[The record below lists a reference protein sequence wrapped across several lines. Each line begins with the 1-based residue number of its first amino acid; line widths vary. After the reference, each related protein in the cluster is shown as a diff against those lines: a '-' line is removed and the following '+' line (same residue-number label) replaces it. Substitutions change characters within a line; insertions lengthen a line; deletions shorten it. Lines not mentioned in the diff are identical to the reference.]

1 MLSTPTR
8 RQFLA
13 GASLALAGR
22 ASSQPVCSPTR
33 AGDYKLIEFYEDGWL
48 ELYNLAK
55 DVGESDDLSRRD
67 PNRTAKLHAM
77 LKTWREAVGAVMPVK
92 NPKYDPATADE
103 HLSGENPRP
112 AR

>member
-1 MLSTPTR
+1 
-8 RQFLA
+8 
-13 GASLALAGR
+13 
-22 ASSQPVCSPTR
+22 
-33 AGDYKLIEFYEDGWL
+33 
-48 ELYNLAK
+48 
-55 DVGESDDLSRRD
+55 
-67 PNRTAKLHAM
+67 M